1 MCGSYELL
9 FPLTPLRLPPKKTY
23 PKCVIP
29 VPLLA
34 RSKMSI
40 AAHNPPGD
48 QSLLL
53 RLPVHFRLFL
63 CQESERQIAQNV
75 EPVAVTEKFA
85 GMMVTPFLFNG
96 TFSVGI
102 IQINDY
108 LFNQFYIAAM
118 FLLVK
123 DFRSLLWNNI
133 SHQVP
138 ILFTLL
144 NDAVQLD
151 SSLIVS
157 SNHERS
163 WEVKMDFSWLEEI
176 IHLTLDGHQYLE
188 SIPLSALYTPFP
200 C

>member
-1 MCGSYELL
+1 MSSSQSNLL
-9 FPLTPLRLPPKKTY
+9 
-23 PKCVIP
+23 
-29 VPLLA
+29 
-34 RSKMSI
+34 
-40 AAHNPPGD
+40 
-48 QSLLL
+48 QSLK
-53 RLPVHFRLFL
+53 
-63 CQESERQIAQNV
+63 
-75 EPVAVTEKFA
+75 KFA
-85 GMMVTPFLFNG
+85 GMMVTPCIRVTRYQNG

-108 LFNQFYIAAM
+108 RFNQFYIAAM

-123 DFRSLLWNNI
+123 DFRSLHWNNI

-176 IHLTLDGHQYLE
+176 IHLTLDGPQYLE

>member
-9 FPLTPLRLPPKKTY
+9 FPLTLPSDSLQKKTY

-75 EPVAVTEKFA
+75 EPVAVTEKVCWYD
-85 GMMVTPFLFNG
+85 GDTNG